1 MESCYTA
8 ILRQYGAL
16 ILAFLFGLVPFL
28 ILIQLP
34 RKKGRKDDCNFQT
47 EILKT
52 HFLSFF
58 LFESKHKLHSKG
70 LLVQTQQKCTRK
82 RSEPCSKLTEDQ
94 KTSLTMFSYSS
105 LLTLNTF
112 YTFFTVSLVKLKH
125 IFVLWSGLCFQIT
138 QHSYIVL
145 R

>member
-1 MESCYTA
+1 MGPEFWSFFSVE
-8 ILRQYGAL
+8 
-16 ILAFLFGLVPFL
+16 FLFWHLFL

-34 RKKGRKDDCNFQT
+34 REKGRKKDGNIQT
-47 EILKT
+47 WILTT

-58 LFESKHKLHSKG
+58 HFESKRKPYSKG

-125 IFVLWSGLCFQIT
+125 IFVLWSGLCF
-138 QHSYIVL
+138 
-145 R
+145 